1 MSTVICGNQFCQFRG
16 KEAGVCQKD
25 FIFLNA
31 GTGCDQWFNRDG
43 MQYQVPKY
51 SWYGPDPKNPSS
63 EDLSEEKAE
72 KEDENVT
79 EKDEETN

>member
-31 GTGCDQWFNRDG
+31 GTGCDQWFNREG
-43 MQYQVPKY
+43 MQ
-51 SWYGPDPKNPSS
+51 
-63 EDLSEEKAE
+63 
-72 KEDENVT
+72 
-79 EKDEETN
+79 